1 MVTLNRW
8 KEMVLI
14 LLEEWRHSVKAL
26 KQFHMNHT
34 FDFELKKDLV
44 NVFFFFALLA
54 QNEGKWCY
62 QSSRCVKACDL
73 LYFFFFFY
81 VESSSF
87 KMYQKYQNLLF
98 DRMSRTKRK
107 HSRSKAELLFPEKV
121 RTERLLCRS
130 LESGTGLKG
139 EYNNTQP

>member
-1 MVTLNRW
+1 MFFSFLRFWHKMKANGVISHRG
-8 KEMVLI
+8 VLKHAI
-14 LLEEWRHSVKAL
+14 CCL
-26 KQFHMNHT
+26 
-34 FDFELKKDLV
+34 
-44 NVFFFFALLA
+44 
-54 QNEGKWCY
+54 
-62 QSSRCVKACDL
+62 
-73 LYFFFFFY
+73 FFFFY